1 MKIQTFFNDEEVKQ
15 IKTLSNKIFGKDNV
29 SGYIRLIIKQALN
42 DKPPPTKTTFK
53 PLVSS
58 MQTDNPPKW
67 KTDAAQRIKRKPTPP
82 AAKKTKHLTPKDL
95 QRIADSTMK

>member
-1 MKIQTFFNDEEVKQ
+1 MRLLITITEQEKEQ
-15 IKTLSNKIFGKDNV
+15 IRELSRDFYGKENV
-29 SGYIRLIIKQALN
+29 SGYIVRNLRKHLEPGEPKA
-42 DKPPPTKTTFK
+42 TFK

-58 MQTDNPPKW
+58 MQTDNVPDW

-82 AAKKTKHLTPKDL
+82 AAKNLKHFTPKDL

>member
-1 MKIQTFFNDEEVKQ
+1 MKVQTFFNDEEVKQ
-15 IKTLSNKIFGKDNV
+15 IKTLSNAIFGRDNV

-42 DKPPPTKTTFK
+42 DKPPAAKTTFK

-58 MQTDNPPKW
+58 MHTDNPPKW
-67 KTDAAQRIKRKPTPP
+67 KTDAAQRINRKPTPP
-82 AAKKTKHLTPKDL
+82 VAKKTKHFTPKDL